1 MFAQKINRLA
11 KVAIDPRW
19 WGFYLQRRVMNPERR
34 SKLSNFFA
42 KLKPSSKQAN
52 KNPSS
57 LVGSLQ
63 EDGIHMLAPPLTPA
77 QCKELHRY
85 FSSKPV
91 HDPYRPKQP
100 HFLPFSKD
108 RHPDA
113 HIAHH
118 DAIDIINA
126 PYLLDI
132 ANDPMIHSALE
143 TLFGCKPTIGYMAAW
158 WRYHTAK
165 GAQEAELF
173 HRDVDDWRFIK
184 LFIYLT
190 DVGPK
195 DGPHKY
201 VKGSATSKKMLK
213 IGRFT
218 DAAVASRFGEENI
231 LTLTAPAGSAFLENT
246 FGIHKGQPVSKGGE
260 TRLLA
265 QIVYTLG
272 NLPYAPKK
280 TVMAMES
287 LPENKYDP
295 YINRKYISP

>member
-1 MFAQKINRLA
+1 VFALKFNRLVKIA
-11 KVAIDPRW
+11 VDPRW
-19 WGFYLQRRVMNPERR
+19 WGFYLQRRVMNSAHRN
-34 SKLSNFFA
+34 KLSNLFA
-42 KLKPSSKQAN
+42 KLKPSSQQPN

-57 LVGSLQ
+57 LVGGIQ
-63 EDGIHMLAPPLTPA
+63 KDGIHMLAPPLTPA
-77 QCKELHRY
+77 QCKELQQY
-85 FSSKPV
+85 FLSKPV
-91 HDPYRPKQP
+91 HDPYRPEQP

-113 HIAHH
+113 HIGHH
-118 DAIDIINA
+118 DAIDIVNA

-132 ANDPMIHSALE
+132 ANDPMILSELE
-143 TLFGCKPTIGYMAAW
+143 TLFGCKPTIGYMAVW
-158 WRYHTAK
+158 WSYHTAK

-190 DVGPK
+190 NVGPK

-201 VKGSATSKKMLK
+201 VKGSATSKQMLK

-218 DAAVASRFGEENI
+218 GADVASRFGEENI

-246 FGIHKGQPVSKGGE
+246 FGVHKGQPVSKGEE

-265 QIVYTLG
+265 QVAYTLG
-272 NLPYAPKK
+272 NLPYAPKIP
-280 TVMAMES
+280 VMTMES
-287 LPENKYDP
+287 VAEKQYDA